1 LTSANSLLYLARRK
15 RSNRIPPHNRY
26 GRTLVCERRS
36 TPPSSDLKG
45 KTQFHKVRP
54 HNPLINSINNFRLH
68 PMTMVEAPHNLNF
81 PGVGMTI
88 VSVDRLVLDSYLAL
102 HNRKL
107 AILKNSL
114 LWEVVAAE
122 KQGRT
127 GAQE

>member
-1 LTSANSLLYLARRK
+1 
-15 RSNRIPPHNRY
+15 
-26 GRTLVCERRS
+26 
-36 TPPSSDLKG
+36 
-45 KTQFHKVRP
+45 
-54 HNPLINSINNFRLH
+54 
-68 PMTMVEAPHNLNF
+68 MTMVEAPHNLNF
-81 PGVGMTI
+81 LGVGMTI

>member
-1 LTSANSLLYLARRK
+1 
-15 RSNRIPPHNRY
+15 
-26 GRTLVCERRS
+26 
-36 TPPSSDLKG
+36 
-45 KTQFHKVRP
+45 
-54 HNPLINSINNFRLH
+54 
-68 PMTMVEAPHNLNF
+68 MTTVEAPHNLNF
-81 PGVGMTI
+81 LAVGMTI

-127 GAQE
+127 GAQEWFKMQLTGVMRMPVRLVA